1 MGTLFERHPRAT
13 ALTLLTVASLLL
25 LLACEA
31 AVRVAFPALNFLG
44 LDRGMFAPVAGG
56 AGFGNSPRFSGKAFG
71 VEVKIDADGF
81 RVGRTQLR
89 PEPAAGGTVAFVG
102 DSVTFGVG
110 VKDENTF
117 VALFAA
123 AHPDLRV
130 VNAAVIGYGLEDYV
144 VALRLLL
151 EQPGLN
157 VRHVFL
163 GICLND
169 VSPSGKVSILAATGA
184 KPADAEAKESLL
196 SRINAY
202 LRERSK
208 LYLLLKAALMDTS
221 RNYFVAD
228 LARYK
233 DPEALERELAH
244 LDTVSRMLAS
254 RGVGLTVVLFP
265 YEYQL
270 RGQNAPDI
278 WEPQRLIAARL
289 ERAGIPY
296 LDVAGE
302 FARDTARHGRRSGEY
317 FLFNDPMHL
326 SPVGHQVVAAAVG
339 TLWPPKPSRREP

>member
-1 MGTLFERHPRAT
+1 MRSVFERHPRAT
-13 ALTLLTVASLLL
+13 ALALVTVAPLL

-31 AVRVAFPALNFLG
+31 AVRVAFPALNPLG
-44 LDRGMFAPVAGG
+44 TDRGLFAPVAGG

-110 VKDENTF
+110 VKDESTF
-117 VALFAA
+117 AALFAA
-123 AHPDLRV
+123 AHADLRV

-163 GICLND
+163 GISLND
-169 VSPSGKVSILAATGA
+169 VSPSSKTAILAATGV
-184 KPADAEAKESLL
+184 KPTDAAPKESLL
-196 SRINAY
+196 IRINAF

-208 LYLLLKAALMDTS
+208 LYLLLKSALMDTS
-221 RNYFVAD
+221 RNYFAAD

-233 DPEALERELAH
+233 DPQALERELSH

-254 RGVGLTVVLFP
+254 RGVGLTAVLFP

-270 RGQNAPDI
+270 RGLNGPDI

-296 LDVAGE
+296 LDLAAG
-302 FARDTARHGRRSGEY
+302 FARDIARHGRRSDEY

-326 SPVGHQVVAAAVG
+326 SPAGHQVVAAAVEAS
-339 TLWPPKPSRREP
+339 WPPKRPRREP